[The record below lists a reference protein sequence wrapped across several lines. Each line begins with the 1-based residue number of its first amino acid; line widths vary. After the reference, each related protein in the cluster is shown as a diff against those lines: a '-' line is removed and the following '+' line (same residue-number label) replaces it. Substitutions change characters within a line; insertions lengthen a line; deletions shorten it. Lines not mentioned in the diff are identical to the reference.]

1 MAIERPTRGGGPEK
15 EKGTSTSKIEKRSWL
30 EFQKALTGPGPKLL
44 PANIPLTPPK
54 KLSSE
59 SDWLHYLNG
68 VSIKQV
74 SDYLE
79 SNSLDTID
87 VTQALVLKTL
97 ATKIL
102 KSLAKTPN
110 GFNEWLE
117 YFSGMTP
124 AQTEDFL
131 EAHANTMDNEAEAA
145 GKRWLQIRD
154 NPALIDKIV
163 NSRLQSSKQE
173 EIGDIM
179 EAAKSGDD
187 LLLYQALR
195 NNIAWK
201 IQDGAGA
208 RDTTPLIK
216 QLNEVTAHLN
226 VIYRERGIKDDAKD
240 SNIRKLLIN
249 ARHRNRRP
257 KQQAIKT
264 ISDMEDDDM
273 ELESL

>member
-1 MAIERPTRGGGPEK
+1 MAIERPARGGGPEK
-15 EKGTSTSKIEKRSWL
+15 QKGTSKSKIERRSWE

-44 PANIPLTPPK
+44 PANIPITPPK
-54 KLSSE
+54 ELKSE
-59 SDWLHYLNG
+59 AEWIQYLNG
-68 VSIKQV
+68 VSITQV
-74 SDYLE
+74 SHYLE
-79 SNSLDTID
+79 TTSPDSID
-87 VTQALVLKTL
+87 VTQALALKDI

-102 KSLAKTPN
+102 KRLQKLPD

-124 AQTEDFL
+124 AQTETFL
-131 EAHANTMDNEAEAA
+131 EEHEHTLDNEALAA
-145 GKRWLQIRD
+145 GKRWLQIRE

-163 NSRLQSSKQE
+163 NSRLQSNKQE

-179 EAAKSGDD
+179 QAAKSGDD
-187 LLLYQALR
+187 LALYEALR

-226 VIYRERGIKDDAKD
+226 TIYRERGMKDEQQ
-240 SNIRKLLIN
+240 SNIRKMLIG
-249 ARHRNRRP
+249 ARNRNRRP

-264 ISDMEDDDM
+264 ISDLEDDDL